1 MEIPSQLKFGNG
13 SINYEDCNYY
23 QQVLYREIVQL
34 VTARDKLTTDLAK
47 IKQTGVIEY
56 LLAKLSA
63 YGSLTH
69 AKNFYEPDEL
79 TKGM

>member
-13 SINYEDCNYY
+13 TINYEDCNYY
-23 QQVLYREIVQL
+23 QQVLYREIVQI
-34 VTARDKLTTDLAK
+34 VMAREKLTNDVAK
-47 IKQTGVIEY
+47 VKQTGVIEY

-69 AKNFYEPDEL
+69 AQNFYEPNEL